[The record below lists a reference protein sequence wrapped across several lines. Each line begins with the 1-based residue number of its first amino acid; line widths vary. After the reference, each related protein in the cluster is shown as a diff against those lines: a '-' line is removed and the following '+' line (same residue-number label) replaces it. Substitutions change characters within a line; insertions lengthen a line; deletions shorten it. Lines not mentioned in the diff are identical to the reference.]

1 MHVTFSELFALRA
14 LEQFDRIETVDV
26 VEIVFV
32 IQSYCRQRQ
41 LIPNII
47 KGEETLKSTIL
58 ERQTGN
64 VQSKFFT
71 CIIEFGNQES
81 SSWRETNFDLDALLG
96 PIYSTRE
103 TKRKTEQV
111 SFASDIN
118 DSDAYSEELD
128 GL

>member
-1 MHVTFSELFALRA
+1 VHVTFSELFALRA

-81 SSWRETNFDLDALLG
+81 SS
-96 PIYSTRE
+96 
-103 TKRKTEQV
+103 
-111 SFASDIN
+111 
-118 DSDAYSEELD
+118 
-128 GL
+128 